1 MYEAGREGK
10 PSRPAVFLPVA
21 ALCKIYT
28 ARVDFFNGAV
38 YNGAMKKFK
47 YSFPRLTLILIIAG
61 LAVCLAGFIVN
72 LYVCITQG
80 ISYAVNPALPIV
92 LYILMFFITI
102 VAGGLLVSVLCSSYY
117 SVNKKTLRTAFGF
130 IRSSYDVKQI
140 DIVVLDRE
148 TNKLMVYFKDESY
161 IIIVI
166 KPSQYTDFVQA
177 ILDVN
182 PSIEYAIQSVEN
194 TPDDKNDKKKK

>member
-1 MYEAGREGK
+1 
-10 PSRPAVFLPVA
+10 
-21 ALCKIYT
+21 
-28 ARVDFFNGAV
+28 
-38 YNGAMKKFK
+38 MKKFK

-80 ISYAVNPALPIV
+80 ISYAVNPALPLV

-117 SVNKKTLRTAFGF
+117 SVNQKTLRTAFGF

-148 TNKLMVYFKDESY
+148 TNKLLVYFKDESY